1 MIAEWPLVVFTV
13 ASELACGLALAAAF
27 LDLRPRDAAGEAGR
41 PSGMLVFPVA
51 VLGMAASVFHL
62 GRPLAA
68 WRAVLNWRS
77 SPLSAEIILYGLFLG
92 AALVTSGLWMFRRRR
107 GRRAVGALTA
117 ALGLAAVV
125 ASSLVYLLP
134 GRAPWDPIWVPLSF
148 LGSAIVLG
156 GTAAFAGPGSEALP
170 RRAFLAASG
179 AGGLAVLVSAALMIA
194 RFSGAAPDTYASAQL
209 AAARDVALSGPFALL
224 GVQVLFAGFLPAVAA
239 GLKWGST
246 RTSSFGSRALFW
258 AALAGVVAGRVLMFA
273 AGTKIPVF

>member
-27 LDLRPRDAAGEAGR
+27 LDLRPRDAAGEPGR
-41 PSGMLVFPVA
+41 SSGMLIFPV
-51 VLGMAASVFHL
+51 VLLGMAASVFHL
-62 GRPLAA
+62 GRPFAA
-68 WRAVLNWRS
+68 WRAVLNWPS
-77 SPLSAEIILYGLFLG
+77 SPLSAEIMLYGLFLG

-107 GRRAVGALTA
+107 GRRAVGTLTA

-134 GRAPWDPIWVPLSF
+134 GRAPWDSIWVPLSF
-148 LGSAIVLG
+148 VGSAFVLG
-156 GTAAFAGPGSEALP
+156 GTAAFAGPRGEAFP

-179 AGGLAVLVSAALMIA
+179 AGGLAVIISAALMIV
-194 RFSGAAPDTYASAQL
+194 RFSGAAPDAYASAQL

-224 GVQVLFAGFLPAVAA
+224 GVQVLFAGLLPAVTA
-239 GLKWGST
+239 GLKWRST
-246 RTSSFGSRALFW
+246 RPNSFGSRALFW

-273 AGTKIPVF
+273 AGTEIPVF